1 MYIINGI
8 YLLLIL
14 ISNII
19 LLNIIFYN
27 HEIYGLYFNMF
38 FFILGLLVKLI
49 NKIKLEYS
57 IVFYLHVLISLGIYM
72 FFKYPINDRFSI
84 ITYLI
89 FYFIILGFMELKF
102 FVSNTRIILIS
113 SYASSILIALICL
126 ILDDRIIWFNFFSP
140 GQEILNNFK
149 NFLINVLICSNIPLF
164 LKTYL
169 IMRKYIIK

>member
-1 MYIINGI
+1 
-8 YLLLIL
+8 
-14 ISNII
+14 
-19 LLNIIFYN
+19 
-27 HEIYGLYFNMF
+27 
-38 FFILGLLVKLI
+38 
-49 NKIKLEYS
+49 
-57 IVFYLHVLISLGIYM
+57 
-72 FFKYPINDRFSI
+72 
-84 ITYLI
+84 
-89 FYFIILGFMELKF
+89 MELKF